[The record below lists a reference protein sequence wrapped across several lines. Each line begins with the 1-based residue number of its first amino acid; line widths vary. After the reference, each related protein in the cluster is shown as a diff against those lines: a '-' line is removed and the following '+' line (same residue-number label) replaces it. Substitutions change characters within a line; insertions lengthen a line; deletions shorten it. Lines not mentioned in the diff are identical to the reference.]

1 MTFINKGIMISAI
14 NKRPENYSFKL
25 SQLLILFFVFLF
37 AMNFINRYFYCVFI
51 AFIIFVFAI
60 RKFTITVPFMVLL
73 GLSISIML
81 FSGEDSSKI
90 TTLIKPLVY
99 PLCFLM
105 GSSFFNVKNK
115 DTITSRENKI
125 SKIIYVVMFGLL
137 VHYLLNF
144 ITNLGSDE
152 RNTIDFWVGGVLSAT
167 GQSALACIPIAV
179 ACCWLVSDSSK
190 LKKFL
195 SVLIILFIL
204 AYNLILAGRTIIIM
218 SIICLAT
225 AIIHVIVN
233 GKGVK
238 KSYVLFTVLL
248 IILGTILLINYNAF
262 GLRDFVLESNLYER
276 FFGDWAYG
284 IDEDGRLDKKLM
296 YLRNFFDNVWGGL
309 HLKKEFGYAHD
320 LYLDTYDYA
329 GIFALIAVVIYMVGS
344 IKRTI
349 KIISIKSVGF
359 NFKQLILCVF
369 LIVNME
375 FFIEPILY
383 GMPWLFASYCFIDGL
398 LRSYINFNKR
408 QMILSKRG
416 QNENS

>member
-1 MTFINKGIMISAI
+1 MLDSQKKQQNIDN
-14 NKRPENYSFKL
+14 FKL

-37 AMNFINRYFYCVFI
+37 AMNFVNRYFYCVFI
-51 AFIIFVFAI
+51 AFIIFILAI

-73 GLSISIML
+73 GLSVSIML

-90 TTLIKPLVY
+90 TMLIKPLVY

-144 ITNLGSDE
+144 ITNIGSDE
-152 RNTIDFWVGGVLSAT
+152 RNTTDFWLKGVLSAT

-179 ACCWLVSDSSK
+179 ACCWLVSNSSK

-195 SVLIILFIL
+195 AVLIILFIL

-238 KSYVLFTVLL
+238 KSYVLFTVLF

-262 GLRDFVLESNLYER
+262 GLRDIVLESNLYER
-276 FFGDWAYG
+276 FFGDWSL
-284 IDEDGRLDKKLM
+284 DVNEDGRVGAKIE
-296 YLRNFFDNVWGGL
+296 YLQRFFDNVWGGS
-309 HLKKEFGYAHD
+309 HLRGEIGHAHD

-349 KIISIKSVGF
+349 KIVSIKSVGF

-375 FFIEPILY
+375 FFIEPIIY
-383 GMPWLFASYCFIDGL
+383 GMQWLFASYCFLDGL
-398 LRSYINFNKR
+398 LYSYIKYNRRQTLINKYTEAE
-408 QMILSKRG
+408 KV
-416 QNENS
+416 

>member
-1 MTFINKGIMISAI
+1 MLDLQKKQQNIDN
-14 NKRPENYSFKL
+14 FKL

-37 AMNFINRYFYCVFI
+37 AMNFVNRYFYCVFI

-73 GLSISIML
+73 GLSVSIML

-90 TTLIKPLVY
+90 TMLIKPLVY

-105 GSSFFNVKNK
+105 GSSFFNVNNK
-115 DTITSRENKI
+115 DTIPSRENKI

-144 ITNLGSDE
+144 ITNIGSDE
-152 RNTIDFWVGGVLSAT
+152 RNTTDFWLKGVLSAT

-179 ACCWLVSDSSK
+179 ACCWLVSNSSK

-195 SVLIILFIL
+195 AVLIILFIL

-238 KSYVLFTVLL
+238 KSYVLFTVLF

-276 FFGDWAYG
+276 FFGDWSL
-284 IDEDGRLDKKLM
+284 DVNEDGRVGAKIE
-296 YLRNFFDNVWGGL
+296 YLQRFFENVWGGS
-309 HLKKEFGYAHD
+309 HLRGEIGHAHD

-349 KIISIKSVGF
+349 KIISIKSVSF

-369 LIVNME
+369 LIVNLE

-383 GMPWLFASYCFIDGL
+383 GMQWLFASYCFLDGL

-408 QMILSKRG
+408 QVLGLASG